1 MRRGTF
7 PPAAHP
13 PSAVAAFAA
22 LASVRSRAPP
32 CRHQWRWHQSPE
44 DVLPVPSRRQRQRR
58 GQSRTPEERRP
69 HRLGL
74 PLHLVRRRRPGRDGD
89 EAGWAAAAMPRRDDD
104 DGAGDTMG
112 RRRRRWFRWRGLSGR
127 GGAGWGGS
135 GRDGVVRRWCS
146 LSLIEKIMMVSLT
159 TRRACIFLS
168 LAFGCPSLAKLDPSA
183 RRPARI

>member
-1 MRRGTF
+1 MRQSTAAMMVDCCVLRTGPRRSCGVAPS
-7 PPAAHP
+7 PPATHP
-13 PSAVAAFAA
+13 PSAVAAFAV

-127 GGAGWGGS
+127 GGAERSWV
-135 GRDGVVRRWCS
+135 GRVW
-146 LSLIEKIMMVSLT
+146 
-159 TRRACIFLS
+159 TRR
-168 LAFGCPSLAKLDPSA
+168 
-183 RRPARI
+183 RRSSVVFVVVD